1 MWRVSPT
8 ETFSRFCPLGRSSDR
23 EFDTGRIFNFFN
35 FGSKKSLFE
44 NPLKKKSEYEND
56 FHRQFQ
62 RGRDTEFDR
71 LLSALGRMSEYC
83 LSSLIRHALDW
94 RQLKIAEA
102 EKSDHQR
109 KKVEGR
115 LSALNFCRN
124 LVDFKI
130 SWSIFYKR
138 TSYFFLEN
146 GDR

>member
-1 MWRVSPT
+1 MANNECGELVLQKLFLDFVHSADRRI
-8 ETFSRFCPLGRSSDR
+8 ESS
-23 EFDTGRIFNFFN
+23 IQ
-35 FGSKKSLFE
+35 
-44 NPLKKKSEYEND
+44 SEYEND

-115 LSALNFCRN
+115 LSARILRH
-124 LVDFKI
+124 V
-130 SWSIFYKR
+130 
-138 TSYFFLEN
+138 
-146 GDR
+146 